1 MYDVNVG
8 YKEVI
13 EMNIRELL
21 QNKQLPLWLLRIG
34 LAIMFLYAAIG
45 SFIAPNEWIGFLPP
59 IITTLFDAE
68 LILKIFSVFEIAL
81 AAWLLSGVRTR
92 YAALLAAVMLIGIT
106 VSNFSL
112 FAISF
117 RDIGLAFAALAL
129 AALSEE

>member
-1 MYDVNVG
+1 
-8 YKEVI
+8 
-13 EMNIRELL
+13 MNIRELL